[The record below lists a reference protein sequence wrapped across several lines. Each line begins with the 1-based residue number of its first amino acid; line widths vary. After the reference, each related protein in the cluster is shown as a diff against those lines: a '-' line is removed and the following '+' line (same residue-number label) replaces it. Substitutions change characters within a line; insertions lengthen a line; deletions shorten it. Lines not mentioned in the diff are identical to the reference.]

1 MFREVHLYRSY
12 GNIDYEDRKNELVVV
27 GYGKDIYDATDS
39 LIRIVSDD
47 LSEMSEYIG
56 CKTTAFAPE
65 IVQSF
70 RKVKRY
76 KLVFKEVFLI
86 LHLCISTLYPRD
98 RMYAEATKIYK

>member
-39 LIRIVSDD
+39 LIRVVSDD

-70 RKVKRY
+70 RKVNFTSMHFYLISKRSNVCRSN
-76 KLVFKEVFLI
+76 KNL
-86 LHLCISTLYPRD
+86 
-98 RMYAEATKIYK
+98 